1 MRNEAC
7 PVKKTTKRKKS
18 GTTCSS
24 ERKIK
29 KKRFWRTEERKTGT
43 RETKRRNFSPTTPR
57 YTHTQCFLRD
67 FPRDRD

>member
-29 KKRFWRTEERKTGT
+29 KKRFWRTEEKNRDA
-43 RETKRRNFSPTTPR
+43 RNKAS
-57 YTHTQCFLRD
+57 
-67 FPRDRD
+67 